1 MSLLKLLWRPNYH
14 QHLSILVLFE
24 NFKGVFFMSS
34 FWVVDT
40 KVKILPESTLTLDG
54 SEYYYTRSVVPSETE
69 EEAVNS
75 LKGLLEEKSI
85 ILSEVLSVSVYES
98 KIWNS
103 EEDEDFET
111 VDSFEKSKKS
121 GEISIGCVVS
131 ELSMED

>member
-1 MSLLKLLWRPNYH
+1 M
-14 QHLSILVLFE
+14 
-24 NFKGVFFMSS
+24 
-34 FWVVDT
+34 
-40 KVKILPESTLTLDG
+40 
-54 SEYYYTRSVVPSETE
+54 VPSETE

-85 ILSEVLSVSVYES
+85 ILSEVLSISVYES
-98 KIWNS
+98 KTRNS

-111 VDSFEKSKKS
+111 VSSFERSKSS